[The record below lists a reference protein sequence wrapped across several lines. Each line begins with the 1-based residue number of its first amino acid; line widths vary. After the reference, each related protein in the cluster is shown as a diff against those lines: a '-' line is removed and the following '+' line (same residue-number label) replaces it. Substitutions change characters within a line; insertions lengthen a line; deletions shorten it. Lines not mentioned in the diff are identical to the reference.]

1 MKQPVERRLAAIL
14 AADVEA
20 KLPRVYWDW
29 RLLLGESS
37 QAYWNGTAPLR
48 FL

>member
-1 MKQPVERRLAAIL
+1 VSQTRRLAAIL
-14 AADVEA
+14 AAVLEA

-29 RLLLGESS
+29 RRLLVESS
-37 QAYWNGTAPLR
+37 QAYCNGTAPLH

>member
-1 MKQPVERRLAAIL
+1 VSQTRRLAAIL
-14 AADVEA
+14 AAVVEA

-29 RLLLGESS
+29 RRLLVESS
-37 QAYWNGTAPLR
+37 QAYWNGTAPLH